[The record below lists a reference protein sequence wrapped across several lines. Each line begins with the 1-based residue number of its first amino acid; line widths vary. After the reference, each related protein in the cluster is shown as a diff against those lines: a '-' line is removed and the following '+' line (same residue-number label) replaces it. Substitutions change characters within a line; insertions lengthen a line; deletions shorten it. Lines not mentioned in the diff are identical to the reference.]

1 MGPVVFFFFCIFFIN
16 FLRMVFVSFFVV
28 VWGDSGM
35 GGIVPINSLEAL
47 QIAYILRGTYVVI
60 IFFK

>member
-1 MGPVVFFFFCIFFIN
+1 
-16 FLRMVFVSFFVV
+16 MVFVSFFVV